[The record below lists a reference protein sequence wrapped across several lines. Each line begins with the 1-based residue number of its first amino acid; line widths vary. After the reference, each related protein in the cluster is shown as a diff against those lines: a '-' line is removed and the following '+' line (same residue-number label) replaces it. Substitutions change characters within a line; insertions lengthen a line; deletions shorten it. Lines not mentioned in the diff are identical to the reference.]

1 MWRMVVLAGAVRADE
16 GDDFAFVNVEVDAFD
31 GLNHTVVYVEVGN
44 FKHFTHL
51 IISQICLDDLR
62 FAEGFGGFAFG

>member
-1 MWRMVVLAGAVRADE
+1 MEDGGFAGAVRADE
-16 GDDFAFVNVEVDAFD
+16 GDDFAFVYVEVDAFD

-51 IISQICLDDLR
+51 IISQISLDDLR
-62 FAEGFGGFAFG
+62 VVEGRRGFAFG

>member
-1 MWRMVVLAGAVRADE
+1 MEDGGFAGAVRADE
-16 GDDFAFVNVEVDAFD
+16 GDDFAFVNVKVDAFD

-51 IISQICLDDLR
+51 IISQISLDDLR
-62 FAEGFGGFAFG
+62 VVESSRGFAFG